1 MAGSYTTIV
10 RGTNGKTDGLMEAFT
25 KNPELDL
32 VIGFTGGAS
41 GGTYGEYSNMKTTTK
56 AISSTTVP
64 GCIFNLADDLTA
76 S

>member
-1 MAGSYTTIV
+1 MAGGYTTIV

-41 GGTYGEYSNMKTTTK
+41 GGSYGEYSNMKTRRRP
-56 AISSTTVP
+56 SHRQHCQDVYSTSP
-64 GCIFNLADDLTA
+64 MI
-76 S
+76 